1 MNFQDSAAQKAAA
14 LIAELTANWSARS
27 RRELQTFHK
36 ALEAAAQAAE
46 TALTTASIPLE
57 GDASIAKLVEQL
69 TSDANAHAEAT
80 ARRIQADAQAR
91 LDELR
96 KDIEERAKNQA
107 HLSASL
113 GELQAQ
119 TDALRHELHAEK
131 GQVTAIR
138 DDLGRAREA
147 QAVAEKARQTAEAAS
162 QEAFRQKSDSNRQLQ
177 ELKSAVEATRAESA
191 NVTRH
196 LEIEAAERAKLAVA
210 LSTAQA
216 QLQAA
221 ERQHRTLA
229 EELNTANGQLRTL
242 ERAGTDHER
251 ARGELQA
258 KTNELQAK
266 ADEIAKAEAA
276 LRQQTAQVE
285 RAMEQARAK
294 ADAAAEAAREANSER
309 DELATRTKTIQDEA
323 AEAATLPLDRL
334 LAALKQLAAGKT
346 LADVLAALV
355 EGIAQEF
362 ARVALFQVNNGQLEG
377 VRQIGFDFKS
387 DISKVIVPLN
397 IDSMFSRAVKSGRVQ
412 GFAGSELTDSNQA
425 LFGGSPSFVMM
436 LPIVINR
443 EIVAV
448 IYADDSGEKATKFA
462 TPERKVKFVHLLLWY
477 VTPMLPRFM
486 MPREM
491 DDLRQHAALLVNEL
505 EGMYTADRKAG
516 QSDDAVRSRLRESLG
531 YARQK
536 YAQRVEGRDS
546 AAAALLEE
554 QLATVIKNK
563 GGTAFGRDLAAII
576 GRGNKTA
583 ARPSLR
589 TTAEA

>member
-46 TALTTASIPLE
+46 TALTTASVPLE

-69 TSDANAHAEAT
+69 TADANAQAEAT

-138 DDLGRAREA
+138 DDLERAREA
-147 QAVAEKARQTAEAAS
+147 QAVAEAARQTAEATS

-177 ELKSAVEATRAESA
+177 ELKSAVEATQAESA
-191 NVTRH
+191 SVTRH

-221 ERQHRTLA
+221 ERQHRKVA

-294 ADAAAEAAREANSER
+294 ADAAADAARQANSER

-412 GFAGSELTDSNQA
+412 GFAGSELTDSNRA

-448 IYADDSGEKATKFA
+448 IYADDSGEKPTKFA

-486 MPREM
+486 MPLDM

-563 GGTAFGRDLAAII
+563 GATAFGRDLATIV